1 VFTTIDVKSEL
12 TRELVKRARERQ
24 NMRRMLSIST
34 CLVLLVST
42 LSACGSGSDNS
53 GNSSESM
60 EELVATV
67 CDGLASTVGDGER
80 TEMTYVFAHALLTS
94 TLDLAKEELD
104 SDGYEMFVNE
114 IKNQCGALYVY
125 AL

>member
-1 VFTTIDVKSEL
+1 
-12 TRELVKRARERQ
+12 
-24 NMRRMLSIST
+24 MRRVLSIWS

-42 LSACGSGSDNS
+42 LSACGSGSDNP

-67 CDGLASTVGDGER
+67 CDGLARSVGVGER
-80 TEMTYVFAHALLTS
+80 TEMTYVVAHALLT
-94 TLDLAKEELD
+94 TILD
-104 SDGYEMFVNE
+104 SAREDLDRVGYENFVNE
-114 IKNQCGALYVY
+114 IKNQCGALYFY